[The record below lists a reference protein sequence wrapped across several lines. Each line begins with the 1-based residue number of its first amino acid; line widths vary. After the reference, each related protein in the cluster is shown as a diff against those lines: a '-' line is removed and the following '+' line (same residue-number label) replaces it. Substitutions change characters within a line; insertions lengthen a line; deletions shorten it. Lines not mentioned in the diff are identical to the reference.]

1 MNPINHLARSSALA
15 LVLLL
20 AACGGAEPAHSGD
33 EGHADGGAEDS
44 ARGPHGGRLLEK
56 DGIGVEVTIYETG
69 VEPQF
74 RVYLYRDDKPLPPT
88 QGQVEIA
95 LTRLGGQVDRH
106 TFVAESDYLKGQ
118 SIVTEPHSFDVEVR
132 ANVAG
137 KSAQW
142 AYDSYEGRTTIP
154 ATMAASSGVEVA
166 IAGPGSVIDETT
178 LQGAVVPIETRRARV
193 MARFP
198 GVVRELRAATGD
210 EVAAGAVLAVI
221 DSNDSLQRYNV
232 VAPIAGTVLAREATV
247 GEVSGEAP
255 LFEIAD
261 LREVAIEAQ
270 AFGKVGARVAAG
282 QPVEVVRVADG
293 ASASTTIERVLPTT
307 RQNQSTTVRA
317 LVSNIDGRWRP
328 GTAIEARLALSEREA
343 AVVVRPEALQRLRDS
358 DVVFVRVGDTYE
370 ARPVVLGARSRAAVE
385 VLEGLAAGAEYVTAQ
400 SFLIRADIEKSGASH
415 DH

>member
-1 MNPINHLARSSALA
+1 MNPMNLMALPGVLALA
-15 LVLLL
+15 LLL
-20 AACGGAEPAHSGD
+20 AACGGSEPAHSDAQGHGD
-33 EGHADGGAEDS
+33 EGAAEM
-44 ARGPHGGRLLEK
+44 AKGPHGGRMLEK
-56 DGIGVEVTIYETG
+56 DGIGVEVTIDESG
-69 VEPQF
+69 VEPRF
-74 RVYLYRDDKPLPPT
+74 RVYLYRDDKPLPPN
-88 QGQVEIA
+88 QGQVSIA
-95 LTRLGGQVDRH
+95 LTRLGGEIDNH
-106 TFVAESDYLKGQ
+106 AFAPEGDYLKGQ
-118 SIVTEPHSFDVEVR
+118 AIASEPHSFDVEVR
-132 ANVAG
+132 ANIAG
-137 KSAQW
+137 KSARW
-142 AYDSYEGRTTIP
+142 TYGSYEGRTTIP
-154 ATMAASSGVEVA
+154 AAMAASSGVEVA
-166 IAGPGSVIDETT
+166 TAGPGSVVDETL

-232 VAPIAGTVLAREATV
+232 VAPMAGTVLARTATV
-247 GEVSGEAP
+247 GEISGDQP

-270 AFGKVGARVAAG
+270 AFGKVGARVAVG

-317 LVSNIDGRWRP
+317 RIGNADGRWRP
-328 GTAIEARLALSEREA
+328 GSAIEARVALSGREA
-343 AVVVRPEALQRLRDS
+343 AVVIRPEALQRFRDW
-358 DVVFVRVGDTYE
+358 DVVFVRVGDVYE
-370 ARPVVLGARSRAAVE
+370 ARPLVLGARSRAAVE

>member
-1 MNPINHLARSSALA
+1 MNPMKLIARSSALA
-15 LVLLL
+15 FILLL
-20 AACGGAEPAHSGD
+20 AACGGSEPAHSDEEGHGD
-33 EGHADGGAEDS
+33 EGAGEVAK
-44 ARGPHGGRLLEK
+44 GPHGGRLLER

-74 RVYLYRDDKPLPPT
+74 RVYLYRDDMPLPPN

-95 LTRLGGQVDRH
+95 LTRLGGQIDKH
-106 TFVAESDYLKGQ
+106 AFVAEGDYLKGQ

-137 KSAQW
+137 KSARW
-142 AYDSYEGRTTIP
+142 AYQSYEGRTTIP
-154 ATMAASSGVEVA
+154 AAMAASSGVEVA
-166 IAGPGSVIDETT
+166 IAGPGRVVDETT
-178 LQGAVVPIETRRARV
+178 LQGTVVPIETRRARV

-210 EVAAGAVLAVI
+210 EVAVGAVLAVI

-232 VAPIAGTVLAREATV
+232 VAPITGTVLARGAMV
-247 GEVSGEAP
+247 GEVSGDGP

-261 LREVAIEAQ
+261 LSEVAIEAQ
-270 AFGKVGARVAAG
+270 AFGKIGARVAVG

-293 ASASTTIERVLPTT
+293 TSASTRIERVLPTT

-317 LVSNIDGRWRP
+317 LVANTDGRWRP
-328 GTAIEARLALSEREA
+328 GSAIEARLALSEREA
-343 AVVVRPEALQRLRDS
+343 AVVVRPEALQRFRDW
-358 DVVFVRVGDTYE
+358 DVVFVRVGDVYE

-385 VLEGLAAGAEYVTAQ
+385 VLEGLSAGTEYVTAQ

>member
-1 MNPINHLARSSALA
+1 MNPMNPVARSGVLA

-20 AACGGAEPAHSGD
+20 AACGGSEPAHSD
-33 EGHADGGAEDS
+33 AQGHGGESAE
-44 ARGPHGGRLLEK
+44 AMAKGPHGGRLLEK

-74 RVYLYRDDKPLPPT
+74 RVYLYRDDKALPPN
-88 QGQVEIA
+88 QGQVAIA
-95 LTRLGGQVDRH
+95 LTRLGGQVDNH
-106 TFVAESDYLKGQ
+106 AFVPEGDYLKSQ

-132 ANVAG
+132 ADIAG
-137 KSAQW
+137 KTARW
-142 AYDSYEGRTTIP
+142 TYGSYEGRTTIP
-154 ATMAASSGVEVA
+154 AAMAASSGIEVA
-166 IAGPGSVIDETT
+166 TAGPGSVVDEAL
-178 LQGAVVPIETRRARV
+178 LQGTVVSIETRRARV

-232 VAPIAGTVLAREATV
+232 VAPMAGTVLARTATV
-247 GEVSGEAP
+247 GEISGDQP

-261 LREVAIEAQ
+261 LSEVAIEAQ
-270 AFGKVGARVAAG
+270 AFGKVGARVAVG

-317 LVSNIDGRWRP
+317 RIGNADGRWRP
-328 GTAIEARLALSEREA
+328 GSAIEARVALSGREA
-343 AVVVRPEALQRLRDS
+343 AVVIRPEALQRFRDN
-358 DVVFVRVGDTYE
+358 DVVFVRVGDVYE
-370 ARPVVLGARSRAAVE
+370 ARPLVLGARSRAAVE